1 MQEARGDCLTGAVAP
16 KTWNQGREVLGS
28 PIAWLCLP
36 LARPSWKGGAGASSS
51 PLAQQ
56 AQGAQPG
63 GCVGSGGEAG
73 EPLRPAPT
81 VGAHACGGMGHISYQ
96 GGGCPWFLTVKA
108 SRLCSSFRS
117 RWLPEEIY
125 QVILK

>member
-1 MQEARGDCLTGAVAP
+1 MQEARGDCLTGAMAP

-81 VGAHACGGMGHISYQ
+81 VG
-96 GGGCPWFLTVKA
+96 
-108 SRLCSSFRS
+108 SRLRGDGPHF
-117 RWLPEEIY
+117 LPGRRLPLVLNSQGLQTLFLIP
-125 QVILK
+125 QPLAS